1 MRVSFQ
7 SAPRVD
13 GKARGTSALRWPGR
27 LCRSEARLWP
37 THRRIKFIGTHS
49 TGQAALSASFVT
61 AFTPVSRVGRRRAM
75 SRCGTAHSAPRQSA
89 AARCYCEKPVTAR
102 PKARLLA
109 RSQQGFH
116 SPSDGRE
123 NRPVCLAESVACRV
137 PAHSAVDS
145 KRAVS
150 DRDRMIRASAALYYW
165 FGFPTISAEGRMR
178 VI

>member
-1 MRVSFQ
+1 MAD
-7 SAPRVD
+7 APPDQVHRDPLNRTSGASRTFRCSLRARFSGRPQAGD
-13 GKARGTSALRWPGR
+13 GPLRNCALRAAPI
-27 LCRSEARLWP
+27 
-37 THRRIKFIGTHS
+37 RRPPRH
-49 TGQAALSASFVT
+49 AAIVK
-61 AFTPVSRVGRRRAM
+61 
-75 SRCGTAHSAPRQSA
+75 
-89 AARCYCEKPVTAR
+89 KPVTER
-102 PKARLLA
+102 PKARLLV
-109 RSQQGFH
+109 RSRQGFH

-123 NRPVCLAESVACRV
+123 NRPVCLGESVACRV